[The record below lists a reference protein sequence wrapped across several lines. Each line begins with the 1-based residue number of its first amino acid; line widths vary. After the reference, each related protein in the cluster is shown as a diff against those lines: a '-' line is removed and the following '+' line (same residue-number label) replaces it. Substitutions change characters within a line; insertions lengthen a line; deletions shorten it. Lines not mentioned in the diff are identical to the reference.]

1 MHIEKNIKLLLW
13 LNFCTDFIFFAPV
26 AILYFA
32 HVTGS
37 YALGMSIFSIAYVSS
52 AMFEVPT
59 GIISDLV
66 GRKKTTI
73 LGALSAVACV
83 VFYAIGGSYW
93 VLAIGS
99 LFQGLSRAFYSG
111 NNDALLHDTLKEIGK
126 EDDYH
131 TYLGKTSSMFQV
143 ALAIAAVTGGFM
155 AARSYALVMWAS
167 VIPQICAL
175 LISTQIVEPKI
186 LNKGSTNIYSHL
198 LESIK
203 YFKQNRKLRLLSI
216 ASSLKFGLGESGY
229 FLRSVFIMDLWPLW
243 AIGVASALS
252 NVGAAASYYFGGK
265 VIDRFKPLRV
275 LSFEVIS
282 TRAVNLI
289 AILFPSIISPAL
301 MGASSLTFG
310 VGWVALGSLLQKE
323 FTHAQRATMGSIN
336 TLVGNLAFGV
346 FSVVLGVFADWYGAR
361 TALIVINI
369 ALFAPL
375 FFYRKIFLHEQ
386 AKGDRMG
393 TS

>member
-1 MHIEKNIKLLLW
+1 MPIEKNIKLLSW
-13 LNFCTDFIFFAPV
+13 LNFCTDFVFFAPV

-37 YALGMSIFSIAYVSS
+37 YELGMSIFSLAYVSS
-52 AMFEVPT
+52 AIFEVPT
-59 GIISDLV
+59 GIVSDLV

-73 LGALSAVACV
+73 LGAVSSVLCV
-83 VFYAIGGSYW
+83 TLYAIGGSYW
-93 VLAIGS
+93 MLALGA
-99 LFQGLSRAFYSG
+99 LLQGLSRAFYSG
-111 NNDALLHDTLKEIGK
+111 NNDALLHDTLREIGK
-126 EDDYH
+126 EDEYH

-143 ALAIAAVTGGFM
+143 ALAIAAIMGGFM
-155 AARSYALVMWAS
+155 ASRSYFLVMWAS

-175 LISTQIVEPKI
+175 LIATQIVEPKI
-186 LNKGSTNIYSHL
+186 LNKGSTNIFSHL
-198 LESIK
+198 FESMK

-216 ASSLKFGLGESGY
+216 ASALKFGLGESGY
-229 FLRSVFIMDLWPLW
+229 FLRSAFIVSLWPLW

-252 NVGAAASYYFGGK
+252 NVGAAISFYFGGK

-346 FSVVLGVFADWYGAR
+346 FSVVLGVIADWYGAR
-361 TALIVINI
+361 TALIVTNI

-386 AKGDRMG
+386 ARIG
-393 TS
+393 